1 MSDRE
6 PTTGP
11 AAPHGD
17 VQRYYELSDNELA
30 RRYIK
35 DLPFLSR
42 EYCEAALR
50 HRFELYPFIPEF
62 ADFGAWRG
70 KRVLEVGC
78 GQGADLSQFALAGA
92 DTFGCDATTKH
103 CLISRQF
110 VQTMG
115 ARASIART
123 DARMLPYG
131 DNTFDLV
138 YSCGVL
144 LLLEDLDT
152 AVAEIH
158 RILKPGGTVNV
169 LFYNRLSL
177 HYYVKTLYYYG
188 LVCDLERLLGPRRLI
203 DWFTDGYGYPRTFH
217 QTPDSLRQ
225 AFSRFAIDRVVVR
238 NLSQEQFPLF
248 PFEDYPKPFWTWM
261 ESQLGF
267 YVLLKGRK

>member
-1 MSDRE
+1 MTVHNE
-6 PTTGP
+6 
-11 AAPHGD
+11 
-17 VQRYYELSDNELA
+17 VQQYYESSDSELA

-42 EYCEAALR
+42 EYCEAALK
-50 HRFELYPFIPEF
+50 HRYGMYPFIPEF
-62 ADFGAWRG
+62 ADFNAWKG

-78 GQGADLSQFALAGA
+78 GQGADLSQFALGGA
-92 DTFGCDATTKH
+92 HAFGCDATTKH

-110 VQTMG
+110 VETMG
-115 ARASIART
+115 ARTSVVRADGR
-123 DARMLPYG
+123 RLPYA
-131 DNTFDLV
+131 DSSFDLV

-169 LFYNRLSL
+169 LFYNRQSL

-188 LVCDLERLLGPRRLI
+188 IVCDLEQWLGPRRLV
-203 DWFTDGYGYPRTFH
+203 DWFTDGFDYPHTFH
-217 QTPDSLRQ
+217 QTPESLRQ
-225 AFSRFAIDRVVVR
+225 AFDRFTVDEVIVR
-238 NLSQEQFPLF
+238 NLTPEQLPQF
-248 PFEDYPKPFWTWM
+248 PFEQYPPRFWTWV